1 MPDRLLNTNSSS
13 ALIRTAGF
21 NYPLGRVPLLR
32 RRPSVFIQN
41 GVDDARPPTQFGPLA
56 KSLETYAK
64 RELTETA
71 FVVVA
76 AGGESTKTALF
87 LRYAQRRGWISPG

>member
-1 MPDRLLNTNSSS
+1 MSRRKPVSS
-13 ALIRTAGF
+13 
-21 NYPLGRVPLLR
+21 PVGRRSRWTIDTKPGSHEYSKGPANPR
-32 RRPSVFIQN
+32 
-41 GVDDARPPTQFGPLA
+41 AQFGPLA
-56 KSLETYAK
+56 KSLEDRAK

-87 LRYAQRRGWISPG
+87 LGYTQRRGWIDPG